1 MAPAERQSLIAET
14 GRRQPLSAAQRFR
27 AGLLWGMVC
36 GLLAGAALLLA
47 LTQLG
52 LVALSVPA
60 LPGLAVVWSW
70 TYDNLRLSIIPFA
83 VILIWYAATLAAL
96 RRALRGPAAAP
107 ETVLKYD
114 RHSDLQSLLFFGVGV
129 IWTAIGLRS
138 ALLTAL
144 NGLDAE
150 TAARLGAFSIL
161 QRLVEG
167 GILLALTTTIVG
179 GVGGYLMRLIKAF
192 AVGWELDRFHESRQ
206 NAEAERV
213 LARLDAIEQAVR
225 ESSSAVPLESRHRAS

>member
-1 MAPAERQSLIAET
+1 MAPAERQSLIADT
-14 GRRQPLSAAQRFR
+14 RRHRPSAGQRFR
-27 AGLLWGMVC
+27 SGLLWGTVC
-36 GLLAGAALLLA
+36 GLFAGAALLLA

-83 VILIWYAATLAAL
+83 MILIWYGATLVAL

-144 NGLDAE
+144 DGLDAE

>member
-1 MAPAERQSLIAET
+1 VAPAEQQSLVTEPQ
-14 GRRQPLSAAQRFR
+14 RQPLSAARRFR
-27 AGLLWGMVC
+27 SGLFWGILC

-47 LTQLG
+47 ATQLG
-52 LVALSVPA
+52 LLNLSVPA
-60 LPGLAVVWSW
+60 LPGLVVVWTW
-70 TYDNLRLSIIPFA
+70 TYDNLRLSVIPFG
-83 VILIWYAATLAAL
+83 VILAWYTATLLAL
-96 RRALRGPAAAP
+96 HRALRDPATAP

-114 RHSDLQSLLFFGVGV
+114 RYSDLQSLLFFGVGV

-144 NGLDAE
+144 DGLDAE

-179 GVGGYLMRLIKAF
+179 GVGGYLMRVIKAF
-192 AVGWELDRFHESRQ
+192 GVGWELDRFHELRQ

-225 ESSSAVPLESRHRAS
+225 QSSPASLPLESRHHAS